1 MRSGSGSSELLL
13 EQQEQQERLRNLKLA
28 PKKSHV
34 KKPKRTCKERIK
46 FYLTSCLVFLSVS
59 GGASLLF
66 LVPLYVDPAIST
78 LTHLFVDIPTICTTT
93 RREDLSGIFNCT
105 WSSCRE
111 GCTSDIYR
119 CTHIYVT
126 YLDFGN
132 LSLPSHMRDEFNEIM
147 SLNYYENFASF
158 MNDPNTTSSL
168 LQLTTNLSSLIYQQS
183 QHSEEA
189 TLLVNIKGCGY
200 PPSVKC
206 KTFTDV
212 FGVEGSIFPCY
223 YSKLNKTLVMTR
235 YNRDDQIAMI
245 VHFFAMPFV
254 ICVVSSIF
262 LCMLH
267 CDCRC
272 EKEQIRRQ
280 QYRRPRIGDL
290 RWVKLEGGVY
300 Q

>member
-13 EQQEQQERLRNLKLA
+13 EQQEQELRLRNLKLA
-28 PKKSHV
+28 PKKSNV
-34 KKPKRTCKERIK
+34 KKEKRTCKQRVQ
-46 FYLTSCLVFLSVS
+46 FYLTSALVFLSVS

-78 LTHLFVDIPTICTTT
+78 LAHLFIDIPTICTTT
-93 RREDLSGIFNCT
+93 RREDLSGILNCT

-119 CTHIYVT
+119 CTHIYVS
-126 YLDFGN
+126 YVDIGN

-147 SLNYYENFASF
+147 SKNYYENFANQL
-158 MNDPNTTSSL
+158 NDPNTTSSAL
-168 LQLTTNLSSLIYQQS
+168 YQLISNLTTLIPHPTTLPQT
-183 QHSEEA
+183 EEA

-206 KTFTDV
+206 KTFIEV
-212 FGVEGSIFPCY
+212 FGDEGSIFPCY
-223 YSKLNKTLVMTR
+223 YSNLNRTLAMTR

-245 VHFFAMPFV
+245 IHFFAMPFV
-254 ICVVSSIF
+254 ICVISSIF
-262 LCMLH
+262 LCILH

-272 EKEQIRRQ
+272 QKEQIRRQ

-290 RWVKLEGGVY
+290 R
-300 Q
+300 